1 MAFTP
6 NKKKGKEPVVEK
18 REKTRGER
26 SFLGTL
32 VIKYGLLIAAIAL
45 FIIFAFLEPRFVTPR
60 NIFKIIG
67 QGSIIGLLALGLT
80 AIVVVGEFDISFAAV
95 ATLCCVL
102 SVFLIGALGM
112 NIFLAWGIC
121 IALSIGISLVN
132 AVNIVHIGVPSFIA
146 TLGMMGLLEGISLW
160 ITGGGVIYYAIMPA
174 GFKSIGRAMI
184 GNLVPSPAI
193 SFAIGAIILIIF
205 LDFTYMGRYFYAVG
219 SSSQA
224 ARHTGLNVA
233 KAKFLAFFVMGAIA
247 GLSGII
253 MASMFGGGNPIM
265 GGGYLFPAVIAT
277 FLGAIFL
284 KEGLPNTLG
293 TVVAAMLLAIIT
305 NGLVMVG
312 LPLYIKEMVQGII
325 LAVSVAI
332 VCMLKPGGIPGV
344 KMG

>member
-1 MAFTP
+1 MALTL
-6 NKKKGKEPVVEK
+6 NKRKSKESAAKRKKM
-18 REKTRGER
+18 TRSER
-26 SFLGTL
+26 SFLSTL
-32 VIKYGLLIAAIAL
+32 IIKYGLLIVAVAL
-45 FIIFAFLEPRFVTPR
+45 FVMFAFLEPRFITPR

-67 QGSIIGLLALGLT
+67 QGSVIGLMALGLT
-80 AIVVVGEFDISFAAV
+80 IIVVAGEFDISFAAV

-102 SVFLIGALGM
+102 SVFLIGALGV

-132 AVNIVHIGVPSFIA
+132 AVNIVKIGVPSFVA

-160 ITGGGVIYYAIMPA
+160 ITGGGVIYYAIMPD
-174 GFKSIGRAMI
+174 GFKSIGRGMI
-184 GNLVPSPAI
+184 GNLVPSPVI
-193 SFAIGAIILIIF
+193 SFSLGAIVLIIF
-205 LDFTYMGRYFYAVG
+205 LDFTYIGRYFYAVG
-219 SSSQA
+219 GSSPA
-224 ARHTGLNVA
+224 ARHAGVNVN
-233 KAKFLAFFVMGAIA
+233 KAKFLAFFIMGIIA

-293 TVVAAMLLAIIT
+293 TVVAAMLLAIIA